1 MRATLVGTR
10 VLLRSRDRATTVL
23 TVAAFALPHAVL
35 LAVVGGVQAFFERS
49 QAPRDALESEG
60 FYLFLACFAGVL
72 IIVPVLSMGAAA
84 ARLGLSRRARDLAVL
99 RLLGLPPVRAKAAA
113 VLETTILAAAGVVG
127 GSALYGLTLP
137 TWQTIRFQGHP
148 MTPSEMWTGPGLLAA
163 AAALMVV
170 LAAVSS
176 WFGMRRVA
184 ITPLGVARQSD
195 PHRVSPAGAVL
206 AVVVIIAWLG
216 PVQMI
221 AGVGPAAVMAILL
234 GFLAVVLAL
243 VNAVGSWAIGV
254 LGRVM
259 ASRARTPQ
267 MLVAGRRIA
276 DDPRSVWRSFGAVA
290 LVGFIVGV
298 LFPMFSII
306 GSGTGG
312 GDDAVMMGDIGT
324 GMLLTLGITVVLA
337 AVSTAVNQSIRVIDG
352 VPETL
357 ALVRTGAP
365 TRFLDRSRRLEV
377 GVPAVTLICGSVA
390 LGLLFISPML
400 SIGGAA
406 GPFVAVAGFTVV
418 GIAVILAAS
427 ETTRPLRSRLLRE
440 AAA

>member
-1 MRATLVGTR
+1 
-10 VLLRSRDRATTVL
+10 
-23 TVAAFALPHAVL
+23 
-35 LAVVGGVQAFFERS
+35 
-49 QAPRDALESEG
+49 
-60 FYLFLACFAGVL
+60 
-72 IIVPVLSMGAAA
+72 
-84 ARLGLSRRARDLAVL
+84 
-99 RLLGLPPVRAKAAA
+99 
-113 VLETTILAAAGVVG
+113 
-127 GSALYGLTLP
+127 
-137 TWQTIRFQGHP
+137 
-148 MTPSEMWTGPGLLAA
+148 
-163 AAALMVV
+163 
-170 LAAVSS
+170 
-176 WFGMRRVA
+176 
-184 ITPLGVARQSD
+184 
-195 PHRVSPAGAVL
+195 VL

-243 VNAVGSWAIGV
+243 VNAIGSWAIGV

-306 GSGTGG
+306 GSETGEG

-365 TRFLDRSRRLEV
+365 GRFLDRSRRLEV

-400 SIGGAA
+400 SVGGTA

>member
-1 MRATLVGTR
+1 
-10 VLLRSRDRATTVL
+10 
-23 TVAAFALPHAVL
+23 
-35 LAVVGGVQAFFERS
+35 
-49 QAPRDALESEG
+49 
-60 FYLFLACFAGVL
+60 
-72 IIVPVLSMGAAA
+72 
-84 ARLGLSRRARDLAVL
+84 
-99 RLLGLPPVRAKAAA
+99 
-113 VLETTILAAAGVVG
+113 
-127 GSALYGLTLP
+127 
-137 TWQTIRFQGHP
+137 
-148 MTPSEMWTGPGLLAA
+148 
-163 AAALMVV
+163 MVV

-184 ITPLGVARQSD
+184 ITPLGVARRSD